1 MFEAIK
7 TKSASSAR
15 KIVTAGVAATMFA
28 GALFGAGQT
37 AQAQSVREEIQ
48 SKYSISHVAERIA
61 GFQEKVMGIQ
71 SYASTDDIINGLF
84 KQPGVTENRPMVDQP
99 GVNAPP
105 AETTPSPTNE
115 EKTPAPIESTK
126 PVDEATPT
134 PTTPSEQPSVSTP
147 TDEKTPA
154 PAETTPAPI
163 PAPTDDATPA
173 PVEPTVPPVP
183 SDEETPN
190 ITKPTVPP
198 VEEDVPAPV
207 EPAAPVTPS
216 NETKPVEET
225 TPVAPETPSEPSTPT
240 PTPTIPSDEETPNIT
255 KPTVPP
261 TDDSTTPA
269 EPTTPTTPTTPSD
282 EENTPAKPV
291 VRHVTYTDDAGKTL
305 TTEINGDSL
314 PETVTIDGVEMVV
327 ADRSVGSEG
336 DIIRQV
342 TVRYESR
349 SYAQDWRTEIRVDGR
364 VINTVN
370 THVTYNVR
378 YDNLTQTEGAH
389 PTEQR
394 LFESVLEKIR
404 HDYDISPNATI
415 THDGQSIQIAWST
428 LIKTPAETPQPPVDT
443 TPPSDHID
451 EKPPV
456 ENHSTEKPSVEKVTD
471 VTKMKSIIKEYSETL
486 PTLNSNTYTG
496 DTVNDLMAQPNGVD
510 VVNARLNA
518 QFVNRANELR
528 AKLGL
533 SPVSID
539 ESFNAR
545 HSDDLKSHLV
555 ASYNARDHVES
566 SGRDAMF
573 DEADIMMESMVP
585 TSTIRTLHDVTPEA
599 LADYAFKMFIGEWKV
614 LGSNDDSDGHL
625 QQVIQDL
632 DGLKWIGGV
641 HIGSMT
647 HEAGRGILAN
657 VDMSVYNLSIVMIE
671 YK

>member
-61 GFQEKVMGIQ
+61 GFQEKVLGIR
-71 SYASTDDIINGLF
+71 SYESTNDILRGLF
-84 KQPGVTENRPMVDQP
+84 DNAGVTENRPMVDQP

-115 EKTPAPIESTK
+115 EKTPSPTESTK
-126 PVDEATPT
+126 PVDEATPTTPTPAPDQTT

-147 TDEKTPA
+147 TDEKTPT
-154 PAETTPAPI
+154 PAETTPTPTPTPTDEAT
-163 PAPTDDATPA
+163 PAPAPA

-207 EPAAPVTPS
+207 EPATPVTPS
-216 NETKPVEET
+216 VEETKPVGET
-225 TPVAPETPSEPSTPT
+225 TPT

-261 TDDSTTPA
+261 TDDSTTP
-269 EPTTPTTPTTPSD
+269 TTPTTPSD
-282 EENTPAKPV
+282 EETTPAKPF
-291 VRHVTYTDDAGKTL
+291 VRHVTYTDNAGKTL
-305 TTEINGDSL
+305 TTEIEGDSL
-314 PETVTIDGVEMVV
+314 PETVMIDGVEMIV

-336 DIIRQV
+336 DITRQV

-364 VINTVN
+364 VTNTVN

-404 HDYDISPNATI
+404 HDYDISPDATI

-428 LIKTPAETPQPPVDT
+428 LIKTPEETPQPPVDT

-456 ENHSTEKPSVEKVTD
+456 EDHSVEKPSVEKVTD

-496 DTVNDLMAQPNGVD
+496 DTVNNLMSQPNGVD

-518 QFVNRANELR
+518 QFVKRANELR

-566 SGRDAMF
+566 AGRDAMF

-599 LADYAFKMFIGEWKV
+599 LADYAFKMFIGEWKY
-614 LGSNDDSDGHL
+614 LGANDDSDGHL

>member
-61 GFQEKVMGIQ
+61 GFQEKVLGIR
-71 SYASTDDIINGLF
+71 SYESTDDILRGLF
-84 KQPGVTENRPMVDQP
+84 DHAGITENRPMVDQP

-105 AETTPSPTNE
+105 AETTPA
-115 EKTPAPIESTK
+115 PAESTK
-126 PVDEATPT
+126 PTDESTPAPDQTTSTT
-134 PTTPSEQPSVSTP
+134 PTTPTIPS
-147 TDEKTPA
+147 DEKTPA
-154 PAETTPAPI
+154 PVETTPAPI
-163 PAPTDDATPA
+163 PTQTDEATPA
-173 PVEPTVPPVP
+173 PVEPTVPPAP

-216 NETKPVEET
+216 NETKPVDET
-225 TPVAPETPSEPSTPT
+225 T

-269 EPTTPTTPTTPSD
+269 EPAVPTPTTPTTPTTPSD
-282 EENTPAKPV
+282 EETTPAKPV

-305 TTEINGDSL
+305 TTEIKGDSL

-336 DIIRQV
+336 DITRQV

-364 VINTVN
+364 VTNTVN
-370 THVTYNVR
+370 TRVTYNVS

-404 HDYDISPNATI
+404 HDYDISPDATI
-415 THDGQSIQIAWST
+415 THGGQSIQIAWST
-428 LIKTPAETPQPPVDT
+428 LIKTPEETPQPPVDP

-456 ENHSTEKPSVEKVTD
+456 EDHSVEKPSVEKVTD
-471 VTKMKSIIKEYSETL
+471 VTKMKSIIKEYSENL

-496 DTVNDLMAQPNGVD
+496 DTVNALMAQPNGVD

-518 QFVNRANELR
+518 QFVKRANELR

-599 LADYAFKMFIGEWKV
+599 LADYAFKMFIGEWKY
-614 LGSNDDSDGHL
+614 LGANDDSDGHL

>member
-1 MFEAIK
+1 M
-7 TKSASSAR
+7 
-15 KIVTAGVAATMFA
+15 
-28 GALFGAGQT
+28 
-37 AQAQSVREEIQ
+37 
-48 SKYSISHVAERIA
+48 
-61 GFQEKVMGIQ
+61 
-71 SYASTDDIINGLF
+71 
-84 KQPGVTENRPMVDQP
+84 
-99 GVNAPP
+99 
-105 AETTPSPTNE
+105 
-115 EKTPAPIESTK
+115 
-126 PVDEATPT
+126 
-134 PTTPSEQPSVSTP
+134 
-147 TDEKTPA
+147 
-154 PAETTPAPI
+154 
-163 PAPTDDATPA
+163 
-173 PVEPTVPPVP
+173 
-183 SDEETPN
+183 
-190 ITKPTVPP
+190 
-198 VEEDVPAPV
+198 
-207 EPAAPVTPS
+207 
-216 NETKPVEET
+216 
-225 TPVAPETPSEPSTPT
+225 
-240 PTPTIPSDEETPNIT
+240 
-255 KPTVPP
+255 
-261 TDDSTTPA
+261 
-269 EPTTPTTPTTPSD
+269 
-282 EENTPAKPV
+282 
-291 VRHVTYTDDAGKTL
+291 TYTDNAGKTL
-305 TTEINGDSL
+305 TTEIEGDSL
-314 PETVTIDGVEMVV
+314 PETVTIDGVEMIV

-336 DIIRQV
+336 DITRQV

-364 VINTVN
+364 VANTVN

-428 LIKTPAETPQPPVDT
+428 LIKTPEETPQPPVDT
-443 TPPSDHID
+443 THPSDHID
-451 EKPPV
+451 DKPPV
-456 ENHSTEKPSVEKVTD
+456 EDHSFEKPSVEKVTD
-471 VTKMKSIIKEYSETL
+471 VTKMKSIIKDYSETL

-496 DTVNDLMAQPNGVD
+496 DTVNALMAQPNGVD

-518 QFVNRANELR
+518 QFVKRANELR

-599 LADYAFKMFIGEWKV
+599 LADYAFKMFIGEWKY
-614 LGSNDDSDGHL
+614 LGANDDSDGHL

-647 HEAGRGILAN
+647 HESGRGILAN

>member
-1 MFEAIK
+1 MFETIK

-61 GFQEKVMGIQ
+61 GFQEKVLGIR
-71 SYASTDDIINGLF
+71 SYESTDDILRGLF
-84 KQPGVTENRPMVDQP
+84 DNAGITENRPMVDQP

-105 AETTPSPTNE
+105 VEKTPAPANE

-163 PAPTDDATPA
+163 PAPTDEATTA
-173 PVEPTVPPVP
+173 PVEPTVPPAP
-183 SDEETPN
+183 SDDETPN

-198 VEEDVPAPV
+198 VEEDVSAPV

-216 NETKPVEET
+216 VDET
-225 TPVAPETPSEPSTPT
+225 TPVAPETPAEPST
-240 PTPTIPSDEETPNIT
+240 PTPTIPSDGETPNIT

-269 EPTTPTTPTTPSD
+269 EPSTPTTPTTPTTPSD
-282 EENTPAKPV
+282 EETTPAKPV
-291 VRHVTYTDDAGKTL
+291 VRHVTYTDNAGKTL
-305 TTEINGDSL
+305 TTEIEGDSL
-314 PETVTIDGVEMVV
+314 PETITIDGVEMIV

-336 DIIRQV
+336 DITRQV

-364 VINTVN
+364 VTNTVN

-378 YDNLTQTEGAH
+378 YDNLTQTEGVH

-428 LIKTPAETPQPPVDT
+428 LIKTPEETPQPPVDP

-471 VTKMKSIIKEYSETL
+471 VAKMKSIIKEYSENL

-496 DTVNDLMAQPNGVD
+496 DTVNALMAQPNGAD
-510 VVNARLNA
+510 VVNSRLNA
-518 QFVNRANELR
+518 QFVKRANELR

-599 LADYAFKMFIGEWKV
+599 LADYAFKMFIGEWKY
-614 LGSNDDSDGHL
+614 LGANDDSDGHL

>member
-71 SYASTDDIINGLF
+71 SYASTDDILRGLF
-84 KQPGVTENRPMVDQP
+84 DNAGITENRPMVDQP

-147 TDEKTPA
+147 TDEKTSA
-154 PAETTPAPI
+154 PVETTPAPI
-163 PAPTDDATPA
+163 QTPTDEATPA
-173 PVEPTVPPVP
+173 PAEPTVPPAP

-198 VEEDVPAPV
+198 VEEDVPAHV

-225 TPVAPETPSEPSTPT
+225 TPVAPETPAEPSTPT
-240 PTPTIPSDEETPNIT
+240 
-255 KPTVPP
+255 
-261 TDDSTTPA
+261 
-269 EPTTPTTPTTPSD
+269 PTTPTTPTTPSNED
-282 EENTPAKPV
+282 TTPAEPV
-291 VRHVTYTDDAGKTL
+291 VRHVTYTDNAGKTL
-305 TTEINGDSL
+305 TTEIEGDSL
-314 PETVTIDGVEMVV
+314 PETVTIDGVEMIV

-336 DIIRQV
+336 DITRQV

-364 VINTVN
+364 VANTVN

-404 HDYDISPNATI
+404 HDYDVSPDATI

-428 LIKTPAETPQPPVDT
+428 LIKTPEETPQPPVDP

-456 ENHSTEKPSVEKVTD
+456 EDHSVEKPSVEKVTD
-471 VTKMKSIIKEYSETL
+471 VTKMKSIIKEYSENL

-496 DTVNDLMAQPNGVD
+496 DTVNALMAQPNGVD

-518 QFVNRANELR
+518 QFVKRANELR

-533 SPVSID
+533 SSVSID

-566 SGRDAMF
+566 AGRDAMF

-599 LADYAFKMFIGEWKV
+599 LADYAFKMFIGEWKY
-614 LGSNDDSDGHL
+614 LGANDDSDGHL

>member
-1 MFEAIK
+1 M
-7 TKSASSAR
+7 
-15 KIVTAGVAATMFA
+15 
-28 GALFGAGQT
+28 
-37 AQAQSVREEIQ
+37 
-48 SKYSISHVAERIA
+48 
-61 GFQEKVMGIQ
+61 
-71 SYASTDDIINGLF
+71 
-84 KQPGVTENRPMVDQP
+84 
-99 GVNAPP
+99 
-105 AETTPSPTNE
+105 
-115 EKTPAPIESTK
+115 
-126 PVDEATPT
+126 
-134 PTTPSEQPSVSTP
+134 
-147 TDEKTPA
+147 
-154 PAETTPAPI
+154 
-163 PAPTDDATPA
+163 
-173 PVEPTVPPVP
+173 
-183 SDEETPN
+183 
-190 ITKPTVPP
+190 
-198 VEEDVPAPV
+198 
-207 EPAAPVTPS
+207 
-216 NETKPVEET
+216 
-225 TPVAPETPSEPSTPT
+225 
-240 PTPTIPSDEETPNIT
+240 
-255 KPTVPP
+255 PP

-269 EPTTPTTPTTPSD
+269 EPAVPTPTTPTTPSNED
-282 EENTPAKPV
+282 TTPAEPV
-291 VRHVTYTDDAGKTL
+291 VRHVTYTDNAGKTL
-305 TTEINGDSL
+305 TTEIEGDSL

-336 DIIRQV
+336 DITRQV

-364 VINTVN
+364 VTNTVN
-370 THVTYNVR
+370 THVTYNAR

-389 PTEQR
+389 PTEHR

-415 THDGQSIQIAWST
+415 THDGRLIQIAWST
-428 LIKTPAETPQPPVDT
+428 LIKTPEETPQPPVDT

-456 ENHSTEKPSVEKVTD
+456 EDHSDEKPSVEKVTD
-471 VTKMKSIIKEYSETL
+471 VTKMKSIIKDYSETL

-496 DTVNDLMAQPNGVD
+496 DTVNALMAQPNGVD

-518 QFVNRANELR
+518 QFVKRANELR

-533 SPVSID
+533 SSVSID

-599 LADYAFKMFIGEWKV
+599 LADYAFKMFIGEWKY
-614 LGSNDDSDGHL
+614 LGANDDSDGHL

>member
-28 GALFGAGQT
+28 GTLFGAGQT

-71 SYASTDDIINGLF
+71 SYASTDDILRGLF
-84 KQPGVTENRPMVDQP
+84 DNAGITENRPMVDQP

-105 AETTPSPTNE
+105 AETTPAPT
-115 EKTPAPIESTK
+115 ESTK
-126 PVDEATPT
+126 PTDESTPAPDQTTPT
-134 PTTPSEQPSVSTP
+134 TSTTPSEQPSASTP
-147 TDEKTPA
+147 SDEK
-154 PAETTPAPI
+154 
-163 PAPTDDATPA
+163 TPA
-173 PVEPTVPPVP
+173 PVEPTPVVPSDEATPAPAEPTVQPAP

-207 EPAAPVTPS
+207 TPS

-225 TPVAPETPSEPSTPT
+225 TPVAPETPAEPSTPT

-255 KPTVPP
+255 KPVVPP
-261 TDDSTTPA
+261 VDDSTTPA
-269 EPTTPTTPTTPSD
+269 EPTTPSD
-282 EENTPAKPV
+282 EETTPAKPV
-291 VRHVTYTDDAGKTL
+291 VRHVTYIDNAGKTL
-305 TTEINGDSL
+305 TTEIEGDSL
-314 PETVTIDGVEMVV
+314 PETVTIDGVEMIV

-336 DIIRQV
+336 DITRQV

-364 VINTVN
+364 VTNTVN

-415 THDGQSIQIAWST
+415 THDVQSIQIAWST
-428 LIKTPAETPQPPVDT
+428 LIKTPEETPQPPVDP

-451 EKPPV
+451 EKP
-456 ENHSTEKPSVEKVTD
+456 SVEKITD
-471 VTKMKSIIKEYSETL
+471 VTKMKSIIKDYSETL

-496 DTVNDLMAQPNGVD
+496 DAVNALMAQPNGVD

-518 QFVNRANELR
+518 QFVKRANELR

-566 SGRDAMF
+566 AGRDAMF

-599 LADYAFKMFIGEWKV
+599 LADYAFKMFIGEWKY
-614 LGSNDDSDGHL
+614 LGTNDDSDGHL